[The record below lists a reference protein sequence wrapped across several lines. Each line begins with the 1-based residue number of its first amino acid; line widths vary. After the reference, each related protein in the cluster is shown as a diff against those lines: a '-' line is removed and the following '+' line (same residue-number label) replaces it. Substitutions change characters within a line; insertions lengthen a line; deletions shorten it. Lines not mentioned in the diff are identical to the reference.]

1 MRIVSVFALLPLLV
15 IAGCGDGR
23 HSPGF
28 VLGGDGQPRYN
39 NSANVRAETERTIER
54 ALNRELAPSWR
65 SNVAIADEPR
75 WSDLRE
81 AWLWP
86 ATAVRV
92 ELSGDAAVPPALDTP
107 TVTAAVVE
115 YFAGRLA
122 DAKEQVTVTVTTV
135 ARPAAP
141 ATPVVA
147 APVVVAAQAPAEA
160 APATQP
166 GDAQRYQI
174 QAGDT
179 LARISAVFYGSPK
192 HWRQIVD
199 ANPGL
204 VPEALRVGQEI
215 VIPTLA
221 PVTP

>member
-1 MRIVSVFALLPLLV
+1 MRIASVFALLPLLFV
-15 IAGCGDGR
+15 VGCGEGR

-28 VLGGDGQPRYN
+28 VLGEDGKPRYN

-54 ALNRELAPSWR
+54 ALDGELAPSWR

-75 WSDLRE
+75 WNDIRE

-135 ARPAAP
+135 ARPVAAP
-141 ATPVVA
+141 A
-147 APVVVAAQAPAEA
+147 APVVAAQAPAEA
-160 APATQP
+160 TPAPQP
-166 GDAQRYQI
+166 EEAQRYQV

-215 VIPTLA
+215 IIPTLA
-221 PVTP
+221 PAAP

>member
-1 MRIVSVFALLPLLV
+1 M
-15 IAGCGDGR
+15 
-23 HSPGF
+23 
-28 VLGGDGQPRYN
+28 
-39 NSANVRAETERTIER
+39 
-54 ALNRELAPSWR
+54 
-65 SNVAIADEPR
+65 
-75 WSDLRE
+75 
-81 AWLWP
+81 
-86 ATAVRV
+86 
-92 ELSGDAAVPPALDTP
+92 
-107 TVTAAVVE
+107 VE

-135 ARPAAP
+135 ARPTAP
-141 ATPVVA
+141 ATP
-147 APVVVAAQAPAEA
+147 VVAAQAPAEA
-160 APATQP
+160 TPATQP

-215 VIPTLA
+215 VIPTMA

>member
-15 IAGCGDGR
+15 FAGCGDGR

-28 VLGGDGQPRYN
+28 VLGENGQPRYN

-54 ALNRELAPSWR
+54 ALDRELAPSWR

-92 ELSGDAAVPPALDTP
+92 DLSGDATVPPALDTP

-135 ARPAAP
+135 ARPTAP
-141 ATPVVA
+141 AAPVVA
-147 APVVVAAQAPAEA
+147 APVVAAQAPAEA
-160 APATQP
+160 TPATQP

>member
-15 IAGCGDGR
+15 FAGCGDGR

-75 WSDLRE
+75 WNDLRE

-92 ELSGDAAVPPALDTP
+92 ELSGDAAVPWSNTS
-107 TVTAAVVE
+107 
-115 YFAGRLA
+115 LA
-122 DAKEQVTVTVTTV
+122 
-135 ARPAAP
+135 
-141 ATPVVA
+141 
-147 APVVVAAQAPAEA
+147 
-160 APATQP
+160 
-166 GDAQRYQI
+166 
-174 QAGDT
+174 
-179 LARISAVFYGSPK
+179 GSPMRK
-192 HWRQIVD
+192 SRS
-199 ANPGL
+199 
-204 VPEALRVGQEI
+204 R
-215 VIPTLA
+215 
-221 PVTP
+221 